1 MKASLTA
8 VAAALAVSAAALG
21 VHAQTITMTPELKKI
36 VEAAKQEGALTVG
49 MADEPMAGNRGTADG
64 EKGMNKMFGT
74 NIKVKYVV
82 APPYAQQGAAL
93 LTEMQAKQPSST
105 DIYVSTAVQFSPLAK
120 QGLFLAEDWAKLY
133 PARIKPE
140 FVEGNN
146 QAVRIYTSLPAVLY
160 NKRFEKQVQKTDDLY
175 DYLKPEWKGKFVTT
189 PYLAGFDVLIAKEN
203 WGPKKMEEYVRAL
216 SQQVSGML
224 SCGSADRIASGEMP
238 VLVVDCASAV
248 QNTPKFKS
256 ILGMHILRDIAQRR
270 YGYLSVPVNA
280 VHPNAAKLYILY
292 YSSPE
297 GQAALYK
304 NTGYDMSDYP
314 DSRRAPV
321 VKEMQAKGV
330 KFKDVTV
337 AWWESQPDVTENHRA
352 MVKLL
357 IQSAGKK

>member
-175 DYLKPEWKGKFVTT
+175 DYLKPEWKGKFVT
-189 PYLAGFDVLIAKEN
+189 
-203 WGPKKMEEYVRAL
+203 L